1 MMWVYCLLI
10 NQFMLYFIMEIFI
23 SIDGVLRNTIQ
34 KFDYHYNDAYLAS
47 DFENENKFEYGVV
60 EPIQNDDLFNHYRFQ
75 SQDEFDFFLFMEYPI
90 EIFGHAGLSYSTT
103 FTDLHKLLFDNK
115 EHNFTL
121 VGLNELG
128 KSKPATLFFLSK
140 NGFLGNNIKFIKTED
155 INHNWNLCD
164 AWVTDN
170 KKILDLCPENKTG
183 IKFSTKYNG
192 HFTYTKEI
200 TKLTEIQEPWSK
212 FSENTTTLTLTES
225 QKNVEQE
232 TK

>member
-1 MMWVYCLLI
+1 MEVY
-10 NQFMLYFIMEIFI
+10 I

-34 KFDYHYNDAYLAS
+34 KFDYHYGES
-47 DFENENKFEYGVV
+47 FIVSEIENETDFEYGVTK
-60 EPIQNDDLFNHYRFQ
+60 PILNNNLLNSYKFQ
-75 SQDEFDFFLFMEYPI
+75 SRDEYEFFLFMEYPI

-140 NGFLGNNIKFIKTED
+140 NGFLGNSIKFIKTED

>member
-1 MMWVYCLLI
+1 
-10 NQFMLYFIMEIFI
+10 MLYFIMEIFI

-170 KKILDLCPENKTG
+170 KKILDSCPENKTG

>member
-1 MMWVYCLLI
+1 
-10 NQFMLYFIMEIFI
+10 MEIFI

-60 EPIQNDDLFNHYRFQ
+60 EPIKNDDLFNHYRFQ

-103 FTDLHKLLFDNK
+103 FTDLHKLLFENK

-121 VGLNELG
+121 VGLNEMG

-155 INHNWNLCD
+155 IKNTWDLCD
-164 AWVTDN
+164 AWITDN
-170 KKILDLCPENKTG
+170 KQILNLCPENKTG
-183 IKFSTKYNG
+183 IKFTTKYNG
-192 HFTYTKEI
+192 HFTYNKEI
-200 TKLTEIQEPWSK
+200 TKLTEIQETWSK
-212 FSENTTTLTLTES
+212 FSENTTTLILTES